1 MVKLVTESTSYIGE
15 QMDDVEIALL
25 PVGAVEQHGPA
36 LPLGT
41 DTLTATAIAESVTD
55 REDTLL
61 LPSVPVG
68 ISKHHRQFHGTLWV
82 SADTLERYVREIV
95 EGIASHGVE
104 KVVFVNGH
112 GGNADTLKRL
122 GIDLR
127 AERTA
132 FAPTWVWTD
141 SLDGLRDELFGGY
154 GGHADEVEAS
164 IMMYLDESYV
174 DRDELESAEAGAPP
188 TWGKSVHGA
197 NVGLDTPDITETG
210 STGTPTNAS
219 VEAGEELFER
229 ARAELEALLDW
240 LAAREQADLWAPPH
254 R

>member
-1 MVKLVTESTSYIGE
+1 MVELTTESTSRIAEGI
-15 QMDDVEIALL
+15 DDFETALL
-25 PVGAVEQHGPA
+25 PIGAVEQHGPA

-41 DTLTATAIAESVTD
+41 DTLTATAIAKSVAD
-55 REDTLL
+55 RDDTVL

-82 SADTLERYVREIV
+82 NADTLERYVREMV
-95 EGIASHGVE
+95 EGIASHGIE
-104 KVVFVNGH
+104 KVVLVNGH
-112 GGNADTLKRL
+112 GGNADTLKRI

-127 AERTA
+127 DERVA

-164 IMMYLDESYV
+164 IMMYLDETYV
-174 DRDELESAEAGAPP
+174 DVAELDAAEAGAPP

-197 NVGLDTPDITETG
+197 DLGIDTPDITPTG

-219 VEAGEELFER
+219 VDAGEKLFRR
-229 ARAELEALLDW
+229 AQSELEALLDW
-240 LAAREQADLWAPPH
+240 LAERDQSELWAPPH